1 MEEALVGKGLAS
13 IPNPA
18 PNLVVEAR
26 ELMQQREVFL
36 LVQLEKAQVVKRNQV
51 ASWAVLQVDLWEGQW
66 GAIQWVGR
74 QDARQV
80 VQQVVQLV
88 VRKVG
93 LLGALRLAHLLVVQ
107 QPGPWRLR
115 EGRKVCLWKL
125 ELENWLPCSELQ
137 LEVGQVERDLFVGQ
151 VMVPQVVQ
159 WMNQLLAQ
167 FVA

>member
-1 MEEALVGKGLAS
+1 MEEALVGKGLAL

-36 LVQLEKAQVVKRNQV
+36 LVQSEKAQVVKRSQV
-51 ASWAVLQVDLWEGQW
+51 ASWAVLRVDLWEGQW
-66 GAIQWVGR
+66 EAIQWVGQ
-74 QDARQV
+74 QDAQQV
-80 VQQVVQLV
+80 VQQVVPLV

-93 LLGALRLAHLLVVQ
+93 LWGALRWAHLLVVQ

-115 EGRKVCLWKL
+115 EVRKVCLWKI
-125 ELENWLPCSELQ
+125 ELESWLPCWELQ
-137 LEVGQVERDLFVGQ
+137 LVVGQVERDLLMGQ
-151 VMVPQVVQ
+151 VVVLLVVQ

-167 FVA
+167 PVA